1 MKLDD
6 LHFSFREVDSYNK
19 PFNFIISER
28 EAGKTTAMVLKMWKA
43 FQENRRSLILR
54 RQAVDI
60 TDLYIDSIQNVL
72 NKFIDTPIEFTYKR
86 SKMKDGML
94 EVYVND
100 KLFFWVVALSSKL
113 QRLKSLMLPGI
124 KYIFFDEFIVNM
136 KLGERYLQ
144 SEEFK
149 FKEIFNTFQRE
160 ARELKCYF
168 LGNPYSHFN
177 PYFVDFGVKTSL
189 LKPGARQIGP
199 NWIVECYQIKDE
211 LKEFIVKN
219 NPLYIFDNSYTKYAF
234 GGQAIDDA
242 NILIVEKQP
251 QNFSL
256 CLIFKYNDKFINVYK
271 TNKIEQEDY
280 KFWINLTDTYEGKRR
295 NVFCIDWRDMA
306 NNCYFIDAVSRDYFW
321 SLRNALQVRTVA
333 YQSIEA
339 SYMLESIYPDI

>member
-43 FQENRRSLILR
+43 FQENRTSLILR

-113 QRLKSLMLPGI
+113 QRLKSLMLPRI
-124 KYIFFDEFIVNM
+124 KYMFFDEFIVNM

-149 FKEIFNTFQRE
+149 FKEIFNTFQR
-160 ARELKCYF
+160 
-168 LGNPYSHFN
+168 
-177 PYFVDFGVKTSL
+177 
-189 LKPGARQIGP
+189 
-199 NWIVECYQIKDE
+199 
-211 LKEFIVKN
+211 
-219 NPLYIFDNSYTKYAF
+219 
-234 GGQAIDDA
+234 
-242 NILIVEKQP
+242 
-251 QNFSL
+251 
-256 CLIFKYNDKFINVYK
+256 
-271 TNKIEQEDY
+271 
-280 KFWINLTDTYEGKRR
+280 
-295 NVFCIDWRDMA
+295 
-306 NNCYFIDAVSRDYFW
+306 
-321 SLRNALQVRTVA
+321 
-333 YQSIEA
+333 
-339 SYMLESIYPDI
+339 